1 MRAYRLA
8 LAALVAAASW
18 TITVAGQS
26 GQLPLAPLGSK
37 GEALFPYLEGW
48 FTNADGSVTFLLGYF
63 NRNSKQSFDIP
74 PGPNNRVEPGPADQG
89 QPTHFHPGRENRVFT
104 ITVPKEQGARK
115 MTWTVT
121 ANGNTQAV
129 TFWNNPDYF
138 VEPLIATGTGNTP
151 PVIKIDNGPEHSGPA
166 KGIAK
171 TFTAAVGQPLTL
183 SVWAMDKGNT
193 IVLDPN
199 PPQRGGR
206 GGGRGADQ
214 AAGRGTDGA
223 AADARGSAPAAAGAD
238 ARGRGQAAA
247 GADGRGRGGRGGPP
261 AAVTIG
267 WSKYRGVGEFKP
279 AQERIPIADAAG
291 GTATTTATFGSPGDY
306 WLRLMATEGAGEG
319 GSGQCCSTSA
329 LVRVNVK

>member
-26 GQLPLAPLGSK
+26 GNLPLAPLGNK

-48 FTNADGSVTFLLGYF
+48 FTQPDGSVTFLLGYY
-63 NRNSKQSFDIP
+63 NRNTKQSFDIP
-74 PGPNNRVEPGPADQG
+74 PGPNNKVEPGPADQG

-115 MTWTVT
+115 TTWTVT

-138 VEPLIATGTGNTP
+138 VEPFIATGTGNTP
-151 PVIKIDNGPEHSGPA
+151 PVIKIDNGPELSGPA

-206 GGGRGADQ
+206 GGAASGADARGADARGADGRGADARG
-214 AAGRGTDGA
+214 AAGRG
-223 AADARGSAPAAAGAD
+223 AAAGAD
-238 ARGRGQAAA
+238 AARG
-247 GADGRGRGGRGGPP
+247 GRGGRGGPP
-261 AAVTIG
+261 AAITIA
-267 WSKYRGVGEFKP
+267 WSKYRGTGEFKP
-279 AQERIPIADAAG
+279 AQERLPIAEAAG
-291 GTATTTATFGSPGDY
+291 GTATTTATFGAPGDY
-306 WLRLMATEGAGEG
+306 WLRVMATEGAGEG

-329 LVRVNVK
+329 LVRVTVK